1 MFFLKYGAFK
11 IISAEDICLS
21 AYGVRLNDE
30 RTKFPKNGLACFKL
44 RRCKLKLKI
53 IMNFFFR
60 KQYFFLNSDPLYLCR
75 FVTCIVCMCI
85 YIYCYLGICICNVY
99 LWVFK
104 FVFFHCMHVSVF
116 SKPNGV
122 KWRVGILICLEHRSQ
137 FRTLIPI

>member
-53 IMNFFFR
+53 IMNFFSESNI
-60 KQYFFLNSDPLYLCR
+60 FFLIPTLCIYAGLLRVLCVCVFICIVIWAHAFVMCIYGYLSLC
-75 FVTCIVCMCI
+75 FSIVCMCQSFPNKME
-85 YIYCYLGICICNVY
+85 LSGA
-99 LWVFK
+99 WVF
-104 FVFFHCMHVSVF
+104 
-116 SKPNGV
+116 
-122 KWRVGILICLEHRSQ
+122 
-137 FRTLIPI
+137 